1 MTTKRRFASIMN
13 VADTRL
19 FAILWVL
26 AIIAALL
33 VTINVPKGGV
43 WNDHVRDGI
52 AFLQGDVP
60 DPPTYPIW
68 GYSILAGLFGDYIV
82 LVQALLLASIGIYWY
97 SATKSGLA
105 EPASN
110 LSPTNVWP
118 QWARRL
124 SFLDSAPVVV
134 LLLLPFAFLAV
145 SYYSNSMTYL
155 LIISATW
162 LLCVAVERDKHWTAY
177 AVPGL
182 LFGIA
187 ANIRSEALLLGA
199 LLGAAMVTC
208 GLLRGKF
215 VVSFRHTLIFGAVI
229 FVSTLP
235 WQLYTYKTVGEASM
249 SATNGGASMYLGL
262 GLLHDNPWGIEHS
275 DEYVADIA
283 NAHGLGS
290 PWSYES
296 NKYFK
301 QEFSAAIREHPG
313 SYAKR
318 IVHSWMQM
326 LAQGV
331 YMPDFR
337 ELLKNE
343 NDLLLIDVIN
353 EDWKGRLGLNVNRN
367 DVARYRELGLSSDD
381 VSLKHYL
388 VLFFEYGLRAF
399 YAAIFLVSLAL
410 ALYVATRS
418 RPVRF
423 ISLVL
428 VAYIGFELTV
438 TFLITSVPRHTTI
451 LLPVLLMTLMINSDF
466 ASNTLGFRLTNQD
479 PEASHQELCR
489 QTKACT
495 S

>member
-1 MTTKRRFASIMN
+1 MITKRRFASIMD

-52 AFLQGDVP
+52 VFLQGNVP

-68 GYSILAGLFGDYIV
+68 GYSILAGLFGDCV
-82 LVQALLLASIGIYWY
+82 VFVQALLLASIGIYWF
-97 SATKSGLA
+97 SATKSRIA
-105 EPASN
+105 EPARD
-110 LSPTNVWP
+110 LSITNVWP
-118 QWARRL
+118 QWTPRF
-124 SFLDSAPVVV
+124 SFLDSASVVV
-134 LLLLPFAFLAV
+134 LYLLPFAFLAV

-155 LIISATW
+155 LIIPATW
-162 LLCVAVERDKHWTAY
+162 QLCVAVERNQDWTAY
-177 AVPGL
+177 AVPGF

-187 ANIRSEALLLGA
+187 ANFRSEALLLGA
-199 LLGAAMVTC
+199 LLGAAMVAY

-215 VVSFRHTLIFGAVI
+215 IVSLRRALFFGAVI
-229 FVSTLP
+229 FISTLP
-235 WQLYTYKTVGEASM
+235 WQLYSYRTVGEASM
-249 SATNGGASMYLGL
+249 SATNGGGSMYLGL
-262 GLLHDNPWGIEHS
+262 GLLHDNPWGIEDS
-275 DEYVADIA
+275 DDFVADIA

-296 NKYFK
+296 SKYFK

-318 IVHSWMQM
+318 IIHGWMQM
-326 LAQGV
+326 LIQGV

-337 ELLKNE
+337 ELLKDE

-367 DVARYRELGLSSDD
+367 DVARYRELGLSSND
-381 VSLKHYL
+381 VGPKHYL
-388 VLFFEYGLRAF
+388 VLFCEYGLRAF
-399 YAAIFLVSLAL
+399 YAAVFLVSLAL
-410 ALYVATRS
+410 AFYVATRS

-423 ISLVL
+423 ISFVL
-428 VAYIGFELTV
+428 LAYVSFELFV
-438 TFLITSVPRHTTI
+438 TCLVFSVPRHTTI
-451 LLPVLLMTLMINSDF
+451 LLPVMLMTL
-466 ASNTLGFRLTNQD
+466 LTN
-479 PEASHQELCR
+479 S
-489 QTKACT
+489 T
-495 S
+495 SPNHALHRSRSAFA